1 MANKEDREKIFE
13 LFKKLDKDNNG
24 FLDLNEVKFK

>member
-1 MANKEDREKIFE
+1 MANKEDREKFFE